1 MFSRRVLRAVAI
13 VLVAVQVSSCAEFSR
28 RGGIIDQFEDF
39 VLFAA
44 DTKSHRL
51 FRSYLLVGVL
61 LAAAR
66 QAGHNDIDRSVIEGN
81 LNAALEVAFEAH
93 MCLFPESPGTATSP
107 SSTNPPVTTTPQASG
122 IVNGA
127 AEVGKIGTTAAT
139 SYVEPKIC
147 QFFDEK
153 MARLDYALYRLALA
167 TLFNAESRV
176 KLAEIRDKMIGKVPV
191 FSESIKAAYHA
202 NKAVNEVT
210 TIVDDIL
217 SLSFSS
223 SGPLL
228 ILLPLY
234 RDSLELNMW
243 IIIDNLTRYCAVENT
258 VFKYDPGLLH
268 SASYEIGV
276 GKACGTLSYAL
287 QIMNNGN
294 GNLHDWRVFV
304 RNMNS
309 ATLAIQAYKPHFF
322 LVTRLLWQSCKKVM
336 GDETTEVKKNKCSTS
351 LKRAVEQAA
360 FSDGGVRGEGDRYY
374 TAMTRA
380 NTRFVHERL
389 QNGVPS
395 VRLSSPPTSK
405 SDRDSTGSIT
415 RDNPAAGSAR

>member
-1 MFSRRVLRAVAI
+1 MISRKFVRAVAI
-13 VLVAVQVSSCAEFSR
+13 ILAAVQLSSCAEINR
-28 RGGIIDQFEDF
+28 RGGIVDQFEDF

-66 QAGHNDIDRSVIEGN
+66 QAGHNDIDRNVIEGN
-81 LNAALEVAFEAH
+81 LKASLEVAFEAH
-93 MCLFPESPGTATSP
+93 MCLFPDRVATAP
-107 SSTNPPVTTTPQASG
+107 SGTNPPGPAPAPGPPAAG
-122 IVNGA
+122 ITSGA
-127 AEVGKIGTTAAT
+127 ADVGKIGTPAAT
-139 SYVEPKIC
+139 TYVEPVIC

-176 KLAEIRDKMIGKVPV
+176 KLAEIRDKMIGKLPV
-191 FSESIKAAYHA
+191 VSESIKAAYHA

-210 TIVDDIL
+210 SIVDDIL
-217 SLSFSS
+217 SLSFNS

-243 IIIDNLTRYCAVENT
+243 AIIDNLTRYCAVDNIG
-258 VFKYDPGLLH
+258 FKYDPRVEYP
-268 SASYEIGV
+268 ASYAIGAGQV
-276 GKACGTLSYAL
+276 CGTLGYAL

-294 GNLHDWRVFV
+294 GNLQEWRAFV
-304 RNMNS
+304 RNMNN

-336 GDETTEVKKNKCSTS
+336 GDETIDTTKNRCSNS
-351 LKRAVEQAA
+351 LAHAIDQAA
-360 FSDGGVRGEGDRYY
+360 FAEWGVRGEGNRYY
-374 TAMTRA
+374 TALMRT
-380 NTRFVHERL
+380 NTRFARERPP
-389 QNGVPS
+389 VPA
-395 VRLSSPPTSK
+395 VRLSSPPASK
-405 SDRDSTGSIT
+405 SDRDSTGSIPK
-415 RDNPAAGSAR
+415 DNPVVTPVR